1 MEVSVLPQGIKL
13 ANNIET
19 QENSMQS
26 TKTYKID
33 FDKGKV
39 AGLCDELEA
48 LKQAIYLIL
57 NTERYE
63 YLIYSWDY
71 GVELKDVIAQDKA
84 IAESEIKRRI
94 KEALIQDDRITNV
107 DNFIF
112 KYEKDSVAI
121 EFTVFTVYGEFQQE
135 RRLIK

>member
-26 TKTYKID
+26 TITYKID

-121 EFTVFTVYGEFQQE
+121 EFTVFSVYGEFQQE
-135 RRLIK
+135 RRLI